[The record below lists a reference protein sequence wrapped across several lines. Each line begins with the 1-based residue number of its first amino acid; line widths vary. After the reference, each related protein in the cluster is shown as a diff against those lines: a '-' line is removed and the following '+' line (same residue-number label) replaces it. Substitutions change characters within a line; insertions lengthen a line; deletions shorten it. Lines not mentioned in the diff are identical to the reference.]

1 METHTG
7 QLLVRGGHVFDA
19 GGQVRQA
26 DIFIRDG
33 LIVEI
38 APHIQAGGAE
48 VLEARGK
55 IIIPGLINAH
65 THSNQAIEKGLCDRY
80 PLDAWMVIA
89 SYGGAN
95 AELSPRDLYVS
106 AMIGAIEM
114 IRTGSTSVL
123 DMPRVDL
130 STFAEGIDAIMQAY
144 ADIGLRA
151 AVAVSYTDLNFA
163 SSLPLELVPG
173 MLETLKPRRTARVDE
188 IVGLVDGFITR
199 WKGRSRRLRP
209 MVGPSSLPRCSTELF
224 EASVDLARQRGV
236 GLQTHLLSGK
246 SQVMIGR
253 QRYGGSTVQ
262 FLDRIG
268 ALADWASY
276 AHSIWLD
283 DDEVRLFGGSPA
295 VVVHNP
301 LSNLKLGAGLAPIPE
316 LRKAGARIALGSDGA
331 SSADS
336 QNMFETIKGAA
347 ITHRVNHAQEDWILA
362 EQALD
367 MCWSG
372 GAAAMQQPLGR
383 LAPGSNADLVLL
395 HRQNLFLAPPEQ
407 LAGQIVHS
415 ECGTSVD
422 TVIIDGEI
430 VYRDGRFLR
439 IDAAAIHDEAEE
451 IVRRVY
457 AGLPDRMKRFEEVRP
472 LFRELERSVNR
483 AELHFS
489 RYCG

>member
-1 METHTG
+1 MGTRVRE
-7 QLLVRGGHVFDA
+7 LLVRGGHLFD
-19 GGQVRQA
+19 GGGPVLQA
-26 DIFIRDG
+26 DILLGDG
-33 LIVEI
+33 LIVEV
-38 APHIQAGGAE
+38 APHIDARDGE
-48 VLEARGK
+48 VLDGRGK
-55 IIIPGLINAH
+55 IVMPGLINAH

-95 AELSPRDLYVS
+95 AELGPRDLYVS

-130 STFAEGIDAIMQAY
+130 STFAEGGDAIMQAY
-144 ADIGLRA
+144 ADIGMRA
-151 AVAVSYTDLNFA
+151 AVAVAYTDLNFA

-173 MLETLKPRRTARVDE
+173 MLETLKPRRTARIED
-188 IVGLVDGFITR
+188 IIGCLDAFITR
-199 WKGRSRRLRP
+199 WSGRNRLLRP
-209 MVGPSSLPRCSTELF
+209 MIGPSSLPRCSTELF
-224 EASVDLARQRGV
+224 EASVDLARRRGV

-246 SQVMIGR
+246 SQVFVGR

-283 DDEVRLFGGSPA
+283 DDEVRLFGGTPA
-295 VVVHNP
+295 VAVHNP
-301 LSNLKLGAGLAPIPE
+301 MSNLKLGAGLAPIPA
-316 LRKAGARIALGSDGA
+316 LRKAGAHIALGSDGA

-347 ITHRVNHAQEDWILA
+347 ISHRVNHAQEDWILA
-362 EQALD
+362 EHALD

-372 GAAAMQQPLGR
+372 GAAAMRQPLGR
-383 LAPGSNADLVLL
+383 LVPGSNADLVLL
-395 HRQNLFLAPPEQ
+395 HRKGLFLAPAEQ

-422 TVIIDGEI
+422 TVIIDGEV
-430 VYRDGRFLR
+430 VYRDGKFLR
-439 IDAAAIHDEAEE
+439 IDESAIRAEAEE
-451 IVRRVY
+451 IARRVY
-457 AGLPDRMKRFEEVRP
+457 AGLPDRMRRFEEVSP
-472 LFRELERSVNR
+472 LFRELERSVNQ

>member
-1 METHTG
+1 MSASAPE
-7 QLLVRGGHVFDA
+7 LLIRGGHLFDA
-19 GGQVRQA
+19 AGVRQA
-26 DIFIRDG
+26 DILIRDG
-33 LIVEI
+33 LITTV
-38 APHIQAGGAE
+38 APRIEPGDGD
-48 VLEARGK
+48 VIEAREK

-65 THSNQAIEKGLCDRY
+65 THSNQALEKGLCDRY

-89 SYGGAN
+89 SYGGAS
-95 AELSPRDLYVS
+95 AELNPRDLYVS

-130 STFAEGIDAIMQAY
+130 ASFAQGSDAIMQAY
-144 ADIGLRA
+144 SDVGLRA

-163 SSLPLELVPG
+163 GSLPLELVPG
-173 MLETLKPRRTARVDE
+173 LLETLKPRRTAAVDD
-188 IVGLVDGFITR
+188 IIGHLDAFISR
-199 WKGRSRRLRP
+199 WQGRNRRLQP

-224 EASVDLARQRGV
+224 EASVGLARRRGV

-262 FLDRIG
+262 FLERIG

-283 DDEVRLFGGSPA
+283 DAEVRVFGSSQA
-295 VVVHNP
+295 VAVHNP
-301 LSNLKLGAGLAPIPE
+301 VSNLKLGAGLSPVPE
-316 LRKAGARIALGSDGA
+316 LCKAGARIALGSDGA

-347 ITHRVNHAQEDWILA
+347 IAHRVNHAQEDWILA

-367 MCWSG
+367 MCWRG
-372 GAAAMQQPLGR
+372 GAAAMRQPLGE
-383 LAPGSNADLVLL
+383 LAAGRNADLVLL
-395 HRQNLFLAPPEQ
+395 DRRGLFLAPSEQ
-407 LAGQIVHS
+407 LAGQLVHS
-415 ECGTSVD
+415 ESGGSVD
-422 TVIIDGEI
+422 TVVIDGDVVLRGGKFTRIDEHAIHAEAQEI
-430 VYRDGRFLR
+430 VAR
-439 IDAAAIHDEAEE
+439 I
-451 IVRRVY
+451 Y

-472 LFRELERSVNR
+472 LFRELERTVNST
-483 AELHFS
+483 ELHFS